1 MANGYSRSPFLLK
14 GALIEFSE
22 RFIGP
27 VPNIIIFQYNP
38 TSFTRSLEVYDPY
51 REVQVA
57 NADGGQQTEVRR
69 FLSTDT
75 QPSDPPETFSL
86 DLELDA
92 TDELEK
98 GDPVSVITGVAD
110 RLAALEMLLYPQ
122 KGSLVGDLLG
132 SVSISLGGGGL
143 RAVGRATD
151 NAKAQAED
159 VPRGKV
165 PILLFV
171 WGPGKIVPVRLTSF
185 SAEEQAHS
193 PILYP
198 IQAKVSLGV
207 KVLTEADLNLYDD
220 SLSRD
225 IAIGAYRFTRGQKKV
240 LAAANV
246 ANTVQSILGM
256 LPF

>member
-1 MANGYSRSPFLLK
+1 MADGYSRSPFLLK

-27 VPNIIIFQYNP
+27 IPNIIIFQYNP

-51 REVQVA
+51 REEQVA
-57 NADGGQQTEVRR
+57 NEEGGDTTEVRR

-92 TDELEK
+92 TDELEM

-122 KGSLVGDLLG
+122 QGSLLGDLLG
-132 SVSISLGGGGL
+132 SVSISLGGGG
-143 RAVGRATD
+143 AT
-151 NAKAQAED
+151 ASAEAQAEE

-185 SAEEQAHS
+185 SVEEQAHS

-198 IQAKVSLGV
+198 TQAKVSLGV

-220 SLSRD
+220 TLSRD
-225 IAIGAYRFTRGQKKV
+225 IAIGAYKFTRTQKEV

>member
-1 MANGYSRSPFLLK
+1 MADGYSRTPFLLK

-27 VPNIIIFQYNP
+27 IPNIIIFQYNP
-38 TSFTRSLEVYDPY
+38 ASLTRSLEVYDPY
-51 REVQVA
+51 REEQVT
-57 NADGGQQTEVRR
+57 NSDEGESIEVRR

-75 QPSDPPETFSL
+75 QPSDPPETFTL

-92 TDELEK
+92 TDELEI
-98 GDPVSVITGVAD
+98 GDPAALLTGVAD

-122 KGSLVGDLLG
+122 EGSLLGDLLG
-132 SVSISLGGGGL
+132 SVSISLGGGG
-143 RAVGRATD
+143 A
-151 NAKAQAED
+151 NASAEAQAED
-159 VPRGKV
+159 VPRGRV
-165 PILLFV
+165 PIVLFV
-171 WGPGKIVPVRLTSF
+171 WGPGRIVPVRLTSF
-185 SAEEQAHS
+185 SVDEQAHS

-198 IQAKVSLGV
+198 TQAKVSVGI

-225 IAIGAYRFTRGQKKV
+225 IAIGAYKFTRGQKKV